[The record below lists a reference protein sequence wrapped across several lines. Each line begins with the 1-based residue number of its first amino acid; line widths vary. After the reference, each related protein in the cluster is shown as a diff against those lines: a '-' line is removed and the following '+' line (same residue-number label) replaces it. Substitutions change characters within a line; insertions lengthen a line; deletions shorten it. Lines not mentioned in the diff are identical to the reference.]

1 MLQLGLAT
9 DVRKTINQARS
20 PIEKAA
26 RNRSVL
32 QLVKTITSCSAIRVF
47 RAAGQLRRVLSLRA
61 LISEQHMSS
70 FLEQYRIADF
80 LEWHKEKRLELN
92 PNFQRAAV
100 WTPAARTF
108 LIDTI
113 LRELPI
119 PKVYLRTKMNVVSK
133 KSVREV
139 VDGQQ
144 RLRAIIDFANDKLTL
159 SKRAGEF
166 AGLTYS
172 SMSEQLQEKFLGY
185 PIAVDQ
191 LLNASDAEV
200 LEVFARL
207 NSYSVALNHA
217 EKRHARY
224 QGDFKWTVRKLS
236 ATWSPLWE
244 AHEVFSVRDRLRMED
259 DSFTAE
265 LLGILLL
272 GVQDGGQVKID
283 HLYRDLD
290 PSFKADD
297 PVVSRFNGTIEFF
310 DKHLATAL
318 AGTSLLRPPHLLML
332 LAALAHQLHGLP
344 QGALADDEFPAR
356 QRLRIKDVGTV
367 VDNLTLL
374 ASFIDDPSDSPGLRD
389 FTAASSATTH
399 RIASRRIRFRYYV
412 SAISPDSLI

>member
-1 MLQLGLAT
+1 M
-9 DVRKTINQARS
+9 
-20 PIEKAA
+20 P
-26 RNRSVL
+26 
-32 QLVKTITSCSAIRVF
+32 
-47 RAAGQLRRVLSLRA
+47 
-61 LISEQHMSS
+61 S

-119 PKVYLRTKMNVVSK
+119 PKVYLRTKMDVASR

-144 RLRAIIDFANDKLTL
+144 RLRAIIDFANDRLVL

-172 SMSEQLQEKFLGY
+172 SLNEELQTKFLGY
-185 PIAVDQ
+185 AIAVDQ

-236 ATWSPLWE
+236 THWSSVWE
-244 AHEVFSVRDRLRMED
+244 TYEVFSVRDRLRMED

-265 LLGILLL
+265 LLGILLR

-283 HLYRDLD
+283 HLYRDYD

-297 PVVSRFNGTIEFF
+297 PVVARFNATVEFF
-310 DKHLATAL
+310 DRYLAAAL

-332 LAALAHQLHGLP
+332 LAALAYQMHGIP
-344 QGALADDEFPAR
+344 QGALSAEELPERRTVEA
-356 QRLRIKDVGTV
+356 KDASTII
-367 VDNLTLL
+367 DNLTLL
-374 ASFIDDPSDSPGLRD
+374 ASFIDDPIEAPGMRD
-389 FTAASSATTH
+389 FNAASSATTH
-399 RIASRRIRFRYYV
+399 RIASRRIRFRYYA
-412 SAISPDSLI
+412 SAISPDSVI